1 MKSYFYFVFLFL
13 LFDISSAFSQQQKL
27 IGTVYDYFNK
37 RPLDAVTI
45 STSSGL
51 YTISDSLG
59 KFTIP
64 VSKKDTVWFSFLS
77 KKTKGYP
84 VDTISNLYN
93 FEIALYVDAAWLP
106 AVKVKNSNYKFDS
119 LQNRQ
124 EYAKVFN
131 FRKPGIGIST
141 ISPSSYVP
149 GSVSAGLDL
158 DEFINMFRF
167 RRNRMMLSMQE
178 RLIDQEQE
186 KYINHRYSKYLVQKL
201 TGLKSPELDSFI
213 CMSKPSYELLTTMN
227 EIELGYYVEQIYKLY
242 KSDAPVFLRKD
253 EEDQKN

>member
-1 MKSYFYFVFLFL
+1 ME
-13 LFDISSAFSQQQKL
+13 SAFSQQQKL
-27 IGTVYDYFNK
+27 MGTVYDYFSK

-45 STSSGL
+45 STSGGL
-51 YTISDSLG
+51 HAISDSAG

-64 VSKKDTVWFSFLS
+64 VSKTDTVWFSFLS

-131 FRKPGIGIST
+131 FRKPGIGLST

-149 GSVSAGLDL
+149 GSVTAGLDL

-186 KYINHRYSKYLVQKL
+186 KYINHRYTKYFVQKL

-213 CMSKPSYELLTTMN
+213 HISKPSYDLLLTMN

-242 KSDAPVFLRKD
+242 KNNKSDANLFLRK
-253 EEDQKN
+253 EEEEQKN

>member
-1 MKSYFYFVFLFL
+1 M
-13 LFDISSAFSQQQKL
+13 A
-27 IGTVYDYFNK
+27 GTVYDYFSK

-45 STSSGL
+45 STSAGF
-51 YTISDSLG
+51 YAISDSVG
-59 KFTIP
+59 KFSVP
-64 VSKKDTVWFSFLS
+64 VSKTDTVWFSFLS

-106 AVKVKNSNYKFDS
+106 AVKVKNSNYKLDS

-131 FRKPGIGIST
+131 FRKPKINVSS

-149 GSVSAGLDL
+149 GSVTAGLDL

-167 RRNRMMLSMQE
+167 RRTRMMLSMQE
-178 RLIDQEQE
+178 RLIEQE
-186 KYINHRYSKYLVQKL
+186 RDKYINHRYTKYLVQKL
-201 TGLKSPELDSFI
+201 TNLRSPDLDSFI
-213 CMSKPSYELLTTMN
+213 RISKPSYELLVTMN
-227 EIELGYYVEQIYKLY
+227 DIELGYYIEQIYKLY
-242 KSDAPVFLRKD
+242 KNNRADTDLFL
-253 EEDQKN
+253 QKENGEQKK